1 MDKQNPSA
9 PPCAQP
15 RIPRGITHINVRHTT
30 RFTVIG
36 NHLAQHPQLSGL
48 AIGLAVHIQSLPTG
62 TRADIKTLAARFPEG
77 ETRIAAALRELE
89 AHGSLSTPDGP
100 RYATRKDFVYGE
112 DVTIGDWTISTEN
125 LPRYADKDRPKS
137 DPKGNG

>member
-36 NHLAQHPQLSGL
+36 N
-48 AIGLAVHIQSLPTG
+48 
-62 TRADIKTLAARFPEG
+62 
-77 ETRIAAALRELE
+77 
-89 AHGSLSTPDGP
+89 
-100 RYATRKDFVYGE
+100 Y
-112 DVTIGDWTISTEN
+112 GDWTISTEN
-125 LPRYADKDRPKS
+125 LPRYADKEKVKPE
-137 DPKGNG
+137 GTG

>member
-36 NHLAQHPQLSGL
+36 NHLAQHPELSGL

-62 TRADIKTLAARFPEG
+62 ARGPGNPGSRTPPPPPE
-77 ETRIAAALRELE
+77 LRRLRPRLP
-89 AHGSLSTPDGP
+89 GPGP
-100 RYATRKDFVYGE
+100 RP
-112 DVTIGDWTISTEN
+112 
-125 LPRYADKDRPKS
+125 LPRLPIRSPGGRLA
-137 DPKGNG
+137 